1 LQTGAG
7 THLPSCNTSV
17 GLQTGAGTHLPSCN
31 TSVGL
36 QVIGPTKGVV
46 TIGGVTIAGL
56 GGGGPG
62 GVVVVVEGLGN
73 VLGGGGGDDVVPPEL
88 TSGLLGAGPPPLGK
102 GLLLLPDDVSA
113 YTIPVA
119 AEALTMNAT
128 IIRNRPT
135 LSENSVFF
143 MILTSHSLPV
153 STTLSFVLARYLRKS
168 N

>member
-1 LQTGAG
+1 MQTGAG

-73 VLGGGGGDDVVPPEL
+73 VLGGGGDDVVPPEL
-88 TSGLLGAGPPPLGK
+88 TSGLLGDL
-102 GLLLLPDDVSA
+102 
-113 YTIPVA
+113 
-119 AEALTMNAT
+119 
-128 IIRNRPT
+128 
-135 LSENSVFF
+135 
-143 MILTSHSLPV
+143 HH
-153 STTLSFVLARYLRKS
+153 
-168 N
+168 